1 MIRSDLYT
9 EEQAMNDICVCIL
22 AYNEQKHIQ
31 DTIRAILADNGNLDF
46 NVVVYA
52 NGCTDKTVDMV
63 RELCET
69 IPNLRLRELKKASKP
84 NAWNTAFAE
93 NTNPIL
99 FFSDGDVRP
108 EPGSVAALRRYFDK
122 HPEVSLVCSQFWPD
136 AHGLT
141 FEQHLAGFL
150 QIPFAQ
156 DFHAGGFY
164 AVRRSH
170 LMARLEEKGLEGIP
184 EGVVGE
190 DEFLEALMPQNA
202 FFVAREKV
210 FSEPPKFA
218 DFLKYLARIRWQEE
232 QLAEVYGDLLADQT
246 RAPSGFLGGRLAS
259 KLASGQG
266 PLRMLIGLTATGL
279 RTVVKVACKGRI
291 DRYYRNLG
299 PVRSEGQD
307 ILSEATRSES
317 AK

>member
-1 MIRSDLYT
+1 MD
-9 EEQAMNDICVCIL
+9 NVCVCVL

-31 DTIRAILADNGNLDF
+31 DTIHAILAGNGDMSF
-46 NVVVYA
+46 DVIVYA
-52 NGCTDKTVDMV
+52 NGCTDKTADVV
-63 RELCET
+63 RGLCET
-69 IPNLRLRELKKASKP
+69 TPNLRLRELAKASKP

-108 EPGSVAALRRYFDK
+108 EPGSVAALRRYFDE
-122 HPEVSLVCSQFWPD
+122 HREVSLVCSQVWPD
-136 AHGLT
+136 AHGST
-141 FEQHLAGFL
+141 FGQHLTGFL
-150 QIPFAQ
+150 QIPLSQ

-202 FFVAREKV
+202 FLVAREKV
-210 FSEPPKFA
+210 FYEPPTFA
-218 DFLKYLARIRWQEE
+218 DYWKWLARIRWQEE
-232 QLAEVYGDLLADQT
+232 QLVQVYGDLLADPT
-246 RAPSGFLGGRLAS
+246 RSSRGSRGGGVAS

-266 PLRMLIGLTATGL
+266 PFRMLIGLTAAGL
-279 RTVVKVACKGRI
+279 RTVVKAACKGRI
-291 DRYYRNLG
+291 DRCYRNLG
-299 PVRSEGQD
+299 PVRREGRN
-307 ILSEATRSES
+307 ILSRATRSES